1 MDFLRRFLGVSASN
15 AGAQAGPA
23 GEAIA
28 LASPPEDSVPA
39 ELDVDAAINAH
50 ERWKARLM
58 DYLEGRLPVGLD
70 PDVIRRDDY
79 SALGRWLHGVGADV
93 LGPHPAYPL
102 LMARHRYF
110 HEQAAEMVQWAQQGE
125 WDHVVAILNGRYRF
139 ASNQIVLLLKSI
151 RQGVKQE
158 ALGTFRP
165 LPRAAVFSSPRGSQ
179 PQ

>member
-23 GEAIA
+23 DGPIA

-93 LGPHPAYPL
+93 LGHHPAYPL

-125 WDHVVAILNGRYRF
+125 WDHVVAVLNGRYRF

-151 RQGVKQE
+151 RQGVRQE
-158 ALGTFRP
+158 A
-165 LPRAAVFSSPRGSQ
+165 
-179 PQ
+179 

>member
-1 MDFLRRFLGVSASN
+1 MDFFRRFLGVSASN
-15 AGAQAGPA
+15 AGAQAGPV
-23 GEAIA
+23 GGPMS

-93 LGPHPAYPL
+93 LGHHPAYPL
-102 LMARHRYF
+102 LIARHRYF
-110 HEQAAEMVQWAQQGE
+110 HEQAAELVQWAQQGE

-151 RQGVKQE
+151 RQGVK
-158 ALGTFRP
+158 
-165 LPRAAVFSSPRGSQ
+165 
-179 PQ
+179 

>member
-23 GEAIA
+23 DGPIA

-93 LGPHPAYPL
+93 LGHHPAYPL
-102 LMARHRYF
+102 LIARHRYF

-151 RQGVKQE
+151 RQGVRQE
-158 ALGTFRP
+158 A
-165 LPRAAVFSSPRGSQ
+165 
-179 PQ
+179 

>member
-1 MDFLRRFLGVSASN
+1 MDFFRRFLGVSASN

-58 DYLEGRLPVGLD
+58 DYLEGRLRVGLD

-158 ALGTFRP
+158 A
-165 LPRAAVFSSPRGSQ
+165 
-179 PQ
+179 

>member
-1 MDFLRRFLGVSASN
+1 MDFFRRFLGVSASN

-70 PDVIRRDDY
+70 PAVIRRDDY
-79 SALGRWLHGVGADV
+79 SALGRWLHGVGADL

-151 RQGVKQE
+151 RQGVRQE
-158 ALGTFRP
+158 A
-165 LPRAAVFSSPRGSQ
+165 
-179 PQ
+179 

>member
-23 GEAIA
+23 GGAIA

-151 RQGVKQE
+151 RQGVRQE
-158 ALGTFRP
+158 A
-165 LPRAAVFSSPRGSQ
+165 
-179 PQ
+179 

>member
-1 MDFLRRFLGVSASN
+1 MHGFFRRFLGVSASN

-93 LGPHPAYPL
+93 LGHHPAYPL
-102 LMARHRYF
+102 LIARHRYF

-158 ALGTFRP
+158 A
-165 LPRAAVFSSPRGSQ
+165 
-179 PQ
+179 

>member
-1 MDFLRRFLGVSASN
+1 MDFFRRFLGVSASN

-93 LGPHPAYPL
+93 LGHHPAYPL
-102 LMARHRYF
+102 LIARHRYF

-151 RQGVKQE
+151 RQGVRQE
-158 ALGTFRP
+158 A
-165 LPRAAVFSSPRGSQ
+165 
-179 PQ
+179 

>member
-1 MDFLRRFLGVSASN
+1 MDFFRRFLGVSASN

-79 SALGRWLHGVGADV
+79 SPLGRWLHGVGADV
-93 LGPHPAYPL
+93 LGHHPAYPL

-158 ALGTFRP
+158 A
-165 LPRAAVFSSPRGSQ
+165 
-179 PQ
+179 

>member
-1 MDFLRRFLGVSASN
+1 MDFFRRFLGVSASN

-93 LGPHPAYPL
+93 LGHHPAYPL
-102 LMARHRYF
+102 LIARHRYF
-110 HEQAAEMVQWAQQGE
+110 HEQAAEMVQCAQQGE
-125 WDHVVAILNGRYRF
+125 WDHVVAILHGRYRC

-158 ALGTFRP
+158 A
-165 LPRAAVFSSPRGSQ
+165 
-179 PQ
+179 

>member
-1 MDFLRRFLGVSASN
+1 MDFFRRFLGVSASN

-23 GEAIA
+23 DGPIA

-93 LGPHPAYPL
+93 LGHHPAYPL
-102 LMARHRYF
+102 LIARHRYF

-151 RQGVKQE
+151 RQGVK
-158 ALGTFRP
+158 
-165 LPRAAVFSSPRGSQ
+165 
-179 PQ
+179 

>member
-23 GEAIA
+23 DGPIA

-93 LGPHPAYPL
+93 LGHHPAYPL

-139 ASNQIVLLLKSI
+139 ASNQIVVLLKSI
-151 RQGVKQE
+151 QQGVKQE
-158 ALGTFRP
+158 A
-165 LPRAAVFSSPRGSQ
+165 
-179 PQ
+179 

>member
-1 MDFLRRFLGVSASN
+1 MDFFRRFLGVSASN

-70 PDVIRRDDY
+70 PAVIRRDDY

-151 RQGVKQE
+151 RQGVRQE
-158 ALGTFRP
+158 A
-165 LPRAAVFSSPRGSQ
+165 
-179 PQ
+179 

>member
-1 MDFLRRFLGVSASN
+1 MDFFRRFLGVSASN

-23 GEAIA
+23 DGPIA

-93 LGPHPAYPL
+93 LGHHPAYPL

-151 RQGVKQE
+151 RQGVKRE
-158 ALGTFRP
+158 A
-165 LPRAAVFSSPRGSQ
+165 
-179 PQ
+179 

>member
-1 MDFLRRFLGVSASN
+1 MDFFRRFLGVSASN

-23 GEAIA
+23 GEPIA

-93 LGPHPAYPL
+93 LGHHPAYPL

-158 ALGTFRP
+158 A
-165 LPRAAVFSSPRGSQ
+165 
-179 PQ
+179 

>member
-1 MDFLRRFLGVSASN
+1 MDFFRRFLGVSAPN

-158 ALGTFRP
+158 A
-165 LPRAAVFSSPRGSQ
+165 
-179 PQ
+179 

>member
-1 MDFLRRFLGVSASN
+1 MDFFRRFLGVSAPN
-15 AGAQAGPA
+15 AGAQAGPV
-23 GEAIA
+23 GGPMA

-70 PDVIRRDDY
+70 PAVIRRDDY

-93 LGPHPAYPL
+93 LGHHPAYPL

-158 ALGTFRP
+158 A
-165 LPRAAVFSSPRGSQ
+165 
-179 PQ
+179 

>member
-1 MDFLRRFLGVSASN
+1 MDFFRRFLRVSASN

-23 GEAIA
+23 DGPIA

-93 LGPHPAYPL
+93 LGHHPAYPL

-151 RQGVKQE
+151 RQGVRQE
-158 ALGTFRP
+158 A
-165 LPRAAVFSSPRGSQ
+165 
-179 PQ
+179 

>member
-1 MDFLRRFLGVSASN
+1 MDFFRRFLGVSASN

-93 LGPHPAYPL
+93 LGHHPAYLL

-151 RQGVKQE
+151 RQGVTRE
-158 ALGTFRP
+158 A
-165 LPRAAVFSSPRGSQ
+165 
-179 PQ
+179 

>member
-1 MDFLRRFLGVSASN
+1 MDFFRRFLGVSASN

-93 LGPHPAYPL
+93 LGHHPAYPL
-102 LMARHRYF
+102 LMVRHRYF

-151 RQGVKQE
+151 RQGVRQE
-158 ALGTFRP
+158 A
-165 LPRAAVFSSPRGSQ
+165 
-179 PQ
+179 

>member
-1 MDFLRRFLGVSASN
+1 MDFLRRFLGVSVSN

-23 GEAIA
+23 DGPIA

-93 LGPHPAYPL
+93 LGHHPAYPL
-102 LMARHRYF
+102 LIARHRYF
-110 HEQAAEMVQWAQQGE
+110 HEQAAELVQWAQQGE

-151 RQGVKQE
+151 RQGVKQD
-158 ALGTFRP
+158 A
-165 LPRAAVFSSPRGSQ
+165 
-179 PQ
+179 

>member
-23 GEAIA
+23 DGPIA

-93 LGPHPAYPL
+93 LGHHPAYPL
-102 LMARHRYF
+102 LIARHRYF
-110 HEQAAEMVQWAQQGE
+110 HEQAAELVQWAQQGE
-125 WDHVVAILNGRYRF
+125 WDHVVAVLNGRYRF

-158 ALGTFRP
+158 A
-165 LPRAAVFSSPRGSQ
+165 
-179 PQ
+179 

>member
-1 MDFLRRFLGVSASN
+1 MDFFRRFLGVSASS

-93 LGPHPAYPL
+93 LGHHPAYPL
-102 LMARHRYF
+102 LIARHRYF

-125 WDHVVAILNGRYRF
+125 WGHVVAILNGRYRF

-158 ALGTFRP
+158 A
-165 LPRAAVFSSPRGSQ
+165 
-179 PQ
+179 

>member
-1 MDFLRRFLGVSASN
+1 MDFFRRFLGVSASN

-79 SALGRWLHGVGADV
+79 SALGRWLHGVGADL

-125 WDHVVAILNGRYRF
+125 WDHVVAVLNGRYRF

-151 RQGVKQE
+151 RQGVRQE
-158 ALGTFRP
+158 A
-165 LPRAAVFSSPRGSQ
+165 
-179 PQ
+179 

>member
-1 MDFLRRFLGVSASN
+1 MDFFRRFLGVSAPN

-23 GEAIA
+23 GGAIA

-70 PDVIRRDDY
+70 PAVIRRDDY

-151 RQGVKQE
+151 RQGVRQE
-158 ALGTFRP
+158 A
-165 LPRAAVFSSPRGSQ
+165 
-179 PQ
+179 

>member
-1 MDFLRRFLGVSASN
+1 MDFFRRFLGVSAPN

-23 GEAIA
+23 GGAIA

-93 LGPHPAYPL
+93 LGHHPAYPL
-102 LMARHRYF
+102 LIARHRYF

-151 RQGVKQE
+151 RQGVKQD
-158 ALGTFRP
+158 A
-165 LPRAAVFSSPRGSQ
+165 
-179 PQ
+179 

>member
-23 GEAIA
+23 DGPMS

-79 SALGRWLHGVGADV
+79 SALGRWLHGVGADL

-151 RQGVKQE
+151 RQGVRQE
-158 ALGTFRP
+158 A
-165 LPRAAVFSSPRGSQ
+165 
-179 PQ
+179 

>member
-1 MDFLRRFLGVSASN
+1 MDFFRRFLGVSASN

-23 GEAIA
+23 DGPIA

-93 LGPHPAYPL
+93 LGHHPAYPL

-158 ALGTFRP
+158 A
-165 LPRAAVFSSPRGSQ
+165 
-179 PQ
+179 

>member
-1 MDFLRRFLGVSASN
+1 MDFFRRFLGVSASN

-93 LGPHPAYPL
+93 LGPHPAYPV

-151 RQGVKQE
+151 RQGVRQE
-158 ALGTFRP
+158 A
-165 LPRAAVFSSPRGSQ
+165 
-179 PQ
+179 

>member
-1 MDFLRRFLGVSASN
+1 MDFFRRFLGVSAPN

-23 GEAIA
+23 GGAIA

-70 PDVIRRDDY
+70 PAVIRRDDY

-93 LGPHPAYPL
+93 LGHHPAYPL
-102 LMARHRYF
+102 LIARHRYF

-125 WDHVVAILNGRYRF
+125 WGHVVAILNGRYRF

-158 ALGTFRP
+158 A
-165 LPRAAVFSSPRGSQ
+165 
-179 PQ
+179 

>member
-1 MDFLRRFLGVSASN
+1 MDFFRRFLGVSASN
-15 AGAQAGPA
+15 AGAQAGPV
-23 GEAIA
+23 GGPMS
-28 LASPPEDSVPA
+28 LASPPEDSAPA

-79 SALGRWLHGVGADV
+79 SALGRWLHGVGTDV
-93 LGPHPAYPL
+93 LGHHPAYPL
-102 LMARHRYF
+102 LIARHRYF

-158 ALGTFRP
+158 A
-165 LPRAAVFSSPRGSQ
+165 
-179 PQ
+179 

>member
-1 MDFLRRFLGVSASN
+1 MDFFRRFLGVSAPN

-23 GEAIA
+23 GGAIA

-93 LGPHPAYPL
+93 LGHHPAYPL
-102 LMARHRYF
+102 LIARHRYF

-139 ASNQIVLLLKSI
+139 ASNQIVLLLKFI

-158 ALGTFRP
+158 A
-165 LPRAAVFSSPRGSQ
+165 
-179 PQ
+179 

>member
-79 SALGRWLHGVGADV
+79 SALGRWLHGVGADL

-151 RQGVKQE
+151 RQGVRQE
-158 ALGTFRP
+158 A
-165 LPRAAVFSSPRGSQ
+165 
-179 PQ
+179 

>member
-1 MDFLRRFLGVSASN
+1 MDFFRRFLGVSASN

-102 LMARHRYF
+102 LIARHRYF
-110 HEQAAEMVQWAQQGE
+110 HEQAAELVQWAQQGE

-151 RQGVKQE
+151 RQGVRQE
-158 ALGTFRP
+158 A
-165 LPRAAVFSSPRGSQ
+165 
-179 PQ
+179 

>member
-23 GEAIA
+23 DGPIA

-102 LMARHRYF
+102 LMAQHRYF

-151 RQGVKQE
+151 RQGVRQE
-158 ALGTFRP
+158 A
-165 LPRAAVFSSPRGSQ
+165 
-179 PQ
+179 

>member
-1 MDFLRRFLGVSASN
+1 MNFLRRFLGVSAPN
-15 AGAQAGPA
+15 AGAQPGTVGGP
-23 GEAIA
+23 IA

-93 LGPHPAYPL
+93 LGHHPAYPL

-151 RQGVKQE
+151 RQGVKQD
-158 ALGTFRP
+158 A
-165 LPRAAVFSSPRGSQ
+165 
-179 PQ
+179 

>member
-1 MDFLRRFLGVSASN
+1 MDFFRRFLGVSAPN

-23 GEAIA
+23 DGPIA

-93 LGPHPAYPL
+93 LGHHPAYPL

-151 RQGVKQE
+151 RQGVRQE
-158 ALGTFRP
+158 A
-165 LPRAAVFSSPRGSQ
+165 
-179 PQ
+179 